1 MAVITVSRQVGSLGT
16 EIARETARFLNY
28 EYVDKEKLEQLLKGF
43 GFPEPEME
51 KFDEKKPPFWDSLSL
66 ERRKFLHATQAV
78 LYDLASKGRV
88 VIVGRGGQVL
98 LKEVPGTLHLRIIA
112 PFEKRVKRMVETGGF
127 DDKQAA
133 RFLRQS
139 DQDSFGYI
147 QTFFHANWDD
157 PSVYDLIINT
167 ADLSVE
173 TASKIITD
181 AVLSSD
187 VTGKENL
194 AREKLGELALVQ
206 KVEARL
212 MDVLGTDVRNVEV
225 GAKKGTV
232 LLRGMVIS
240 ARSRENCEK
249 AVTAL
254 EGVQRV
260 ENQLTISQFY
270 RYGP

>member
-16 EIARETARFLNY
+16 EIARETARCLDY
-28 EYVDKEKLEQLLKGF
+28 EYVDREKLEQLLKGF

-173 TASKIITD
+173 TAAKIITD
-181 AVLSSD
+181 AALSSD

-194 AREKLGELALVQ
+194 ARGKLAELAVVQ
-206 KVEARL
+206 RVEARL
-212 MDVLGTDVRNVEV
+212 MDILGTDVRNVEV
-225 GAKKGTV
+225 EVKKGTV
-232 LLRGMVIS
+232 LLKGMVMS

-260 ENQLTISQFY
+260 ENQLTVSQFY

>member
-16 EIARETARFLNY
+16 EIAREAARSLNY
-28 EYVDKEKLEQLLKGF
+28 QYVDKEKLEQLLKGF

-51 KFDEKKPPFWDSLSL
+51 KFDEKKPPFWDSFSM
-66 ERRKFLHATQAV
+66 ERKKFVHATQGV

-98 LKEVPGTLHLRIIA
+98 LKDVPGTLHLRIIA

-127 DDKQAA
+127 DEKQAA

-139 DQDSFGYI
+139 DQDSSGYI
-147 QTFFHANWDD
+147 QTFFHADWDD
-157 PSVYDLIINT
+157 PSVYDLNINT
-167 ADLSVE
+167 AHLSVE
-173 TASKIITD
+173 TVVKIITD
-181 AVLSSD
+181 AALSFD

-194 AREKLGELALVQ
+194 AREKLSELSLVQ

-212 MDVLGTDVRNVEV
+212 MDILGTDARNVEV
-225 GAKKGTV
+225 EVRKGMVLLKGTV
-232 LLRGMVIS
+232 MS
-240 ARSRENCEK
+240 ALSREKCEK
-249 AVTAL
+249 AVTVL
-254 EGVQRV
+254 EGVQKV
-260 ENQLTISQFY
+260 ENQLSVSPSY

>member
-16 EIARETARFLNY
+16 EIARESARFLNY

-43 GFPEPEME
+43 GFPEPQME

-66 ERRKFLHATQAV
+66 ERKKFLHATQAV
-78 LYDLASKGRV
+78 LYDLASKDRV

-98 LKEVPGTLHLRIIA
+98 LKEVPGALHLRIIA
-112 PFEKRVKRMVETGGF
+112 PFEKRVKRMVETGGL
-127 DDKQAA
+127 DEKQAA

-139 DQDSFGYI
+139 DQDSLGYI
-147 QTFFHANWDD
+147 QTFFHVNWDD
-157 PSVYDLIINT
+157 PSMYDLIINT

-173 TASKIITD
+173 TAAKMIAD
-181 AVLSSD
+181 VALSSD

-194 AREKLGELALVQ
+194 AREKLSELALVQ

-212 MDVLGTDVRNVEV
+212 LDILGADIRNVEV
-225 GAKKGTV
+225 DAKKGTI
-232 LLRGMVIS
+232 LLKGAVMS

-249 AVTAL
+249 AVTAI
-254 EGVQRV
+254 EGVQRL
-260 ENQLTISQFY
+260 ENQLTISQYY